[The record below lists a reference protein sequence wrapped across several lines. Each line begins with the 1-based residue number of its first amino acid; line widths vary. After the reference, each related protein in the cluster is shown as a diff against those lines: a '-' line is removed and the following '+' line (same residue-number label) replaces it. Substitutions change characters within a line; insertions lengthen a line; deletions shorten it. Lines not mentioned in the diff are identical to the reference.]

1 LAANLV
7 SAWSCDAR
15 ENWDARGCSARVG
28 LWRWKMEVGCEKWEG
43 AGDAGLDP
51 ATPATATSSTAKR
64 VFLLDSCKYQVLVL

>member
-1 LAANLV
+1 
-7 SAWSCDAR
+7 
-15 ENWDARGCSARVG
+15 
-28 LWRWKMEVGCEKWEG
+28 MEVGCEKREG